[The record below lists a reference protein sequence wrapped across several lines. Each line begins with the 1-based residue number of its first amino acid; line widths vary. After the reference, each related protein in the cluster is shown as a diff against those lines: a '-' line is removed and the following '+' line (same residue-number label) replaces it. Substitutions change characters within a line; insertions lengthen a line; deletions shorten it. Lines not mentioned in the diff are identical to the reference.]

1 MQTTMLIN
9 ETKVLVEK
17 WRRFVLL
24 VKRPVGDVEREKWCM
39 WCLATSQ
46 IKCWRMRL
54 QAGMRWADASSR
66 RALCTG
72 AALVGHRWVA
82 MNSQPFGASL
92 ARERQSPLVSP
103 PCAMHVAP

>member
-1 MQTTMLIN
+1 
-9 ETKVLVEK
+9 
-17 WRRFVLL
+17 
-24 VKRPVGDVEREKWCM
+24 M
-39 WCLATSQ
+39 WCSATSQ
-46 IKCWRMRL
+46 IKCWRTRL